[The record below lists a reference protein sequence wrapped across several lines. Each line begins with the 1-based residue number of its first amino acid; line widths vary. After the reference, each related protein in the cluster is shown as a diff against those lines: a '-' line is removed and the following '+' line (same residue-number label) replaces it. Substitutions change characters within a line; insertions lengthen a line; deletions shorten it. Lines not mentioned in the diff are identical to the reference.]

1 MVINNIIVSF
11 YLFHF
16 ERLAFTL
23 TYLYISFFCFLG
35 CAEAPSQLS
44 VLTLMSTGGFSNWLF
59 SSITFTLNRPVFMIW
74 WFQVYFS
81 CFMICFLLCCLSSVW
96 KSASSQFTHSLGFAE
111 SKVTWCVCVCS
122 ATHSA
127 VLRKKRLKWEEI
139 QM

>member
-1 MVINNIIVSF
+1 MCLSTSF
-11 YLFHF
+11 ILNVWPSHSHIYTFLSSVFSAAR
-16 ERLAFTL
+16 RLL
-23 TYLYISFFCFLG
+23 HS
-35 CAEAPSQLS
+35 S

-111 SKVTWCVCVCS
+111 SKVTWCVCVCVCS
-122 ATHSA
+122 AAHSA